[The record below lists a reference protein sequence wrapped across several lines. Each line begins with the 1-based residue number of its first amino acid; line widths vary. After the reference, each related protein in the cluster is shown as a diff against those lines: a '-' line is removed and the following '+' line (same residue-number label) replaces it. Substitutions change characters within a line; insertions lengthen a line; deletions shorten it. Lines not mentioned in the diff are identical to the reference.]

1 MNVSPEAIDTW
12 QRALHKARLRSP
24 ASFDQWFSSVQFDGL
39 SDGVLGLT
47 ARDEFVRDWVKTHF
61 LPAMLSDLERSDLER
76 SDLQRSD
83 LERSDLERS
92 DLQRSDLERN
102 AQERCDQQRIDQQ
115 RNQLDGN
122 DQELASLQSA
132 EHDGARTTARARV
145 EDAAVRSVNCPSPS
159 GIRVDWRISSQ
170 LSAPIGTLPVPAPP
184 PSARSATRES
194 GLRATFA
201 EFPEGVPAR
210 SSFPP
215 APPSSRSLPG
225 GLSPQAP
232 SAQGPSSQA
241 LSAQGPSQH
250 GSSTYCA
257 STHGAGEPR
266 SAASRP
272 ELSLVA
278 SESGGGRDSE
288 PPRSSRR
295 SPPGDGSG
303 SARPPA
309 RPIPSLKGGDPIN
322 PKHTFPNFVVG
333 PSNELAYAAAVAS
346 AGAGGPRYNPL
357 FICGGTGLGKTHLA
371 HSIAHRLIEERSEAR
386 VLYISAE
393 RFTNEFIEALQ
404 HHRME
409 EFRTRYRRNCDALL
423 VDDIQFLAGREQ
435 TQEEFFHTFNALRD
449 ADKPIV
455 VTSDKYPQE
464 LQRMPERLISRF
476 TSGLVADVQTPALET
491 RVAILRKKAAL
502 EGIPLQDDVAVLL
515 AQTIKSNVREL
526 EGALIRL
533 AAKSSL
539 LGRPIDLEFT
549 QSELALVSPLKA
561 DQSSVEDIQRAV
573 CSHFSFSNAELLSKD
588 RHKSLAFARQVA
600 MYLCRQRLKCSFPE
614 LGRAFGNRDHT
625 TVMSAC
631 RRVESLRKQDP
642 EVNAHLQAIE
652 HKLASEG

>member
-1 MNVSPEAIDTW
+1 MNVSTEAIDTW
-12 QRALHKARLRSP
+12 QRALQKARLRSP

-39 SDGVLGLT
+39 CDGVLGLT

-61 LPAMLSDLERSDLER
+61 LPAMLTDLGDELEQQ
-76 SDLQRSD
+76 S
-83 LERSDLERS
+83 LEQKRVAET
-92 DLQRSDLERN
+92 
-102 AQERCDQQRIDQQ
+102 
-115 RNQLDGN
+115 DG
-122 DQELASLQSA
+122 DTAPASV
-132 EHDGARTTARARV
+132 T
-145 EDAAVRSVNCPSPS
+145 

-170 LSAPIGTLPVPAPP
+170 LSAPIGTLPAPSTIPPPP
-184 PSARSATRES
+184 PSTRQMLRDNMLRDGARETGARET
-194 GLRATFA
+194 GLRATLA
-201 EFPEGVPAR
+201 DFPDGLPQR
-210 SSFPP
+210 SSLPMTGLPP
-215 APPSSRSLPG
+215 SALLPSALPPSALPPSSS
-225 GLSPQAP
+225 SP
-232 SAQGPSSQA
+232 
-241 LSAQGPSQH
+241 
-250 GSSTYCA
+250 
-257 STHGAGEPR
+257 
-266 SAASRP
+266 SRP
-272 ELSLVA
+272 PLALVA
-278 SESGGGRDSE
+278 SESGSRDSE
-288 PPRSSRR
+288 PPRSTRR
-295 SPPGDGSG
+295 PPGDGSG

-309 RPIPSLKGGDPIN
+309 RAIPSLKGGDPIN

-346 AGAGGPRYNPL
+346 ASVGGPRYNPL
-357 FICGGTGLGKTHLA
+357 FICGGTGLGKTHLT
-371 HSIAHRLIEERSEAR
+371 HSIAHRLIEEKSEAR
-386 VLYISAE
+386 VLYVSAE

-491 RVAILRKKAAL
+491 RVAIVRKKANL
-502 EGIPLQDDVAVLL
+502 EGIPLLDEVAVLL

-539 LGRPIDLEFT
+539 LGRPIDLEFA
-549 QSELALVSPLKA
+549 QSELSLVSPLKA

-631 RRVESLRKQDP
+631 RRVESLRRQDP

>member
-1 MNVSPEAIDTW
+1 MSLSTEAIDPW
-12 QRALHKARLRSP
+12 QRALHNARVRSP

-39 SDGVLGLT
+39 RDGVLGLT

-61 LPAMLSDLERSDLER
+61 LPAMLGDIEQALGVGRDE
-76 SDLQRSD
+76 
-83 LERSDLERS
+83 
-92 DLQRSDLERN
+92 
-102 AQERCDQQRIDQQ
+102 
-115 RNQLDGN
+115 
-122 DQELASLQSA
+122 
-132 EHDGARTTARARV
+132 T
-145 EDAAVRSVNCPSPS
+145 
-159 GIRVDWRISSQ
+159 IRVDWRISSK
-170 LSAPIGTLPVPAPP
+170 LSMPIGSLPEVEPSSSVRAAGVPVARGSSPPGAAVEGASPERDTSEPVRSTRRPP
-184 PSARSATRES
+184 PGDTAPRSN
-194 GLRATFA
+194 GLRA
-201 EFPEGVPAR
+201 
-210 SSFPP
+210 
-215 APPSSRSLPG
+215 
-225 GLSPQAP
+225 
-232 SAQGPSSQA
+232 AQ
-241 LSAQGPSQH
+241 
-250 GSSTYCA
+250 
-257 STHGAGEPR
+257 R
-266 SAASRP
+266 M
-272 ELSLVA
+272 
-278 SESGGGRDSE
+278 
-288 PPRSSRR
+288 
-295 SPPGDGSG
+295 
-303 SARPPA
+303 
-309 RPIPSLKGGDPIN
+309 GDPIN

-346 AGAGGPRYNPL
+346 AGTGGPRYNPL

-371 HSIAHRLIEERSEAR
+371 HSIAHRLLEGHSDAR
-386 VLYISAE
+386 VLYVSAE

-409 EFRTRYRRNCDALL
+409 EFRTRYRKTCDALL

-502 EGIPLQDDVAVLL
+502 EGIPLDDAVAVLL
-515 AQTIKSNVREL
+515 AQSIKSNVREL
-526 EGALIRL
+526 EGTLIRL

-549 QSELALVSPLKA
+549 QSEIAMVNPIKA
-561 DQSSVEDIQRAV
+561 DASSVEDIQRAV
-573 CSHFSFSNAELLSKD
+573 CNHFSFSNVELLSKD
-588 RHKSLAFARQVA
+588 RHKSVAFARQVA

-642 EVNAHLQAIE
+642 QVDAHLQAIE